1 MKILEMPARVQIK
14 NVLFAT
20 DFSDA
25 ATAAIPYA
33 KEFAKRFGAKLFALH
48 VMTPVVNPMTEPTAW
63 PALIEASER
72 EAKRQKEALLKEFK
86 GIQPEV
92 FIEEGGLWPI
102 LESTIEHN
110 QIDLIVLGT
119 HGRHGLKKMLLGSV
133 AEEILRKAPCAV
145 LTVGPNLP
153 TVPKNTGKISEIVY
167 ATNLGPESNAAA
179 ACAVSLAQEFQ
190 ARLTLVHV
198 LAESKTGELFQ
209 DKELV
214 ASTTRLLKKL
224 VPPEA
229 ELWCEPRFVVE
240 KGEPGEK
247 ILEVAEHKR
256 ADLIVLGVHKPTG
269 VPGAAT
275 HLSIATVHKVVAHA
289 TCPVLTVRE
298 TERRQ

>member
-110 QIDLIVLGT
+110 QIGLIVLGT

-133 AEEILRKAPCAV
+133 AEILRKAPCAV

-153 TVPKNTGKISEIVY
+153 T
-167 ATNLGPESNAAA
+167 LL
-179 ACAVSLAQEFQ
+179 SLPDP
-190 ARLTLVHV
+190 LVGV
-198 LAESKTGELFQ
+198 LAWQ
-209 DKELV
+209 V
-214 ASTTRLLKKL
+214 
-224 VPPEA
+224 
-229 ELWCEPRFVVE
+229 FVVAVDL
-240 KGEPGEK
+240 GFLLYLTRPH
-247 ILEVAEHKR
+247 VAK
-256 ADLIVLGVHKPTG
+256 AF
-269 VPGAAT
+269 GAPKALRT
-275 HLSIATVHKVVAHA
+275 HDQTVVKAG
-289 TCPVLTVRE
+289 
-298 TERRQ
+298 